1 MPLSS
6 GEDSDDGMNNLA
18 MADFLDHIHSSDDED
33 SQPVTKPSKSVS
45 KVETSKDV
53 NCAEQ
58 RGNVAEPAHAANNNL
73 PNKPNPVLRPFQAP
87 QRSESSRV
95 EEPTLITNAQCD
107 GGEERDPVSTEIE
120 DGEHAFGEIDLASI
134 RAVYKEEAGNS
145 QTLDDVLCSPE
156 EYETRQLRENSLPVT
171 KSEVGFGLD
180 AFVLENVASET
191 ECCSLIKAVEDMG
204 FSFWNPASDRKDYR
218 NADTVEVTNQVL
230 ADRLWGR
237 IKHLC
242 VPSVTISLGQGRW
255 SKELEGT
262 WEAIGVNPNMLFNR
276 YGPGGHF
283 SPHTDGYTIIDYN
296 VRSMYSC
303 LLYLNNCPEGGA
315 TRMMEES
322 GDALTD
328 HSQER
333 FLLDEE
339 GRHRFEDHRVRASVS
354 PEPGKL
360 LLFFQDTLHE
370 GEPVGAGHE
379 KYMIRTDILYQRT
392 PKQFDSP
399 TDREAYALFREAELT
414 EAEDA
419 TKAAKMF
426 MRFARMA
433 PALAEVYG
441 I

>member
-204 FSFWNPASDRKDYR
+204 FSFWNPARYVVEKSAGQKGASGEDIGSERCRSSAGMMVDRAEKQQPLSWSMVQGIGGDVGGYWR
-218 NADTVEVTNQVL
+218 ESQHAFQPLWTRFGLLRCYAPATQRAEILTAAISRLTPMGTPSSTTTFGTDLGSVLLCAMRCQVL
-230 ADRLWGR
+230 TSSMG
-237 IKHLC
+237 
-242 VPSVTISLGQGRW
+242 
-255 SKELEGT
+255 
-262 WEAIGVNPNMLFNR
+262 LF
-276 YGPGGHF
+276 
-283 SPHTDGYTIIDYN
+283 
-296 VRSMYSC
+296 RSMYSC

-315 TRMMEES
+315 TR
-322 GDALTD
+322 
-328 HSQER
+328 
-333 FLLDEE
+333 
-339 GRHRFEDHRVRASVS
+339 
-354 PEPGKL
+354 
-360 LLFFQDTLHE
+360 
-370 GEPVGAGHE
+370 
-379 KYMIRTDILYQRT
+379 
-392 PKQFDSP
+392 
-399 TDREAYALFREAELT
+399 
-414 EAEDA
+414 
-419 TKAAKMF
+419 
-426 MRFARMA
+426 
-433 PALAEVYG
+433 
-441 I
+441 